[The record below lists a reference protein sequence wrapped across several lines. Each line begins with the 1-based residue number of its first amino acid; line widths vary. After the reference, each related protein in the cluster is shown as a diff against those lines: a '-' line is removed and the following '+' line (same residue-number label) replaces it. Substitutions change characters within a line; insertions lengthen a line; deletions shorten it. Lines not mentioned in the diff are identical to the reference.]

1 MRKVEGGPEPINEYS
16 CGSKVKRSKRNR
28 ERGNSEERQT
38 LSNRTIATPP
48 PPWKRSVFP
57 KTNLQSPFSVS
68 VGNQIGENRVGG
80 LKEEEEINQSF

>member
-1 MRKVEGGPEPINEYS
+1 MNIHVDQKLNDPSGTEKEEIVR
-16 CGSKVKRSKRNR
+16 
-28 ERGNSEERQT
+28 RGE
-38 LSNRTIATPP
+38 LFANRTIATPP